1 MKFVY
6 YGHLDSSF
14 HTLHFLEHIHA
25 HIFLHT
31 HTGLIPYNFLCVQSG
46 LMLAELRG
54 VAIFDPASIAVL
66 LLGAAFLLGTVIG
79 LHYLHSKLERN
90 RTR

>member
-79 LHYLHSKLERN
+79 LRYLHSKLERN